1 MNQLPYFQTV
11 LLLFIITNTGC
22 NDNKTET
29 GLSSTDTTEINL
41 ISSNKTS
48 LNLIDYPKEF
58 LQANELDQ
66 WEEFEKL
73 HESMERLKE
82 LNFDGVEVDLI
93 ALSSRVKSLRS
104 GPLPQKLE
112 VPQIISR
119 LKVVEMQVQKARYF
133 TQHYKKDSLIPA
145 LDLLYDYYNGFVS
158 RMVSLQNEDQDFET
172 GLETNTLDQ

>member
-29 GLSSTDTTEINL
+29 GLTSTDTTEINL

-58 LQANELDQ
+58 LQANELDE
-66 WEEFEKL
+66 WEGFENL

-145 LDLLYDYYNGFVS
+145 LNLLYDYYNGFVS

-172 GLETNTLDQ
+172 GLETTTLDQ

>member
-1 MNQLPYFQTV
+1 
-11 LLLFIITNTGC
+11 
-22 NDNKTET
+22 
-29 GLSSTDTTEINL
+29 
-41 ISSNKTS
+41 
-48 LNLIDYPKEF
+48 
-58 LQANELDQ
+58 
-66 WEEFEKL
+66 
-73 HESMERLKE
+73 MERLKE

-133 TQHYKKDSLIPA
+133 TQYYKKDSLIPA
-145 LDLLYDYYNGFVS
+145 LNLLYDYYNGFVS

-172 GLETNTLDQ
+172 GLETTTLDQ

>member
-11 LLLFIITNTGC
+11 LLLIVIAFSGC
-22 NDNKTET
+22 NDNKTGT
-29 GLSSTDTTEINL
+29 GLTSTDTTEIEL
-41 ISSNKTS
+41 TPSNETS
-48 LNLIDYPKEF
+48 LNLVDYPKEF
-58 LQANELDQ
+58 LIANELEE
-66 WEEFEKL
+66 WEGFEKL

-93 ALSSRVKSLRS
+93 GLSARVKSLRA
-104 GPLPQKLE
+104 GPLPQNLE

-145 LDLLYDYYNGFVS
+145 LNLLYDYYNYFVS

-172 GLETNTLDQ
+172 GLETTTLDQ